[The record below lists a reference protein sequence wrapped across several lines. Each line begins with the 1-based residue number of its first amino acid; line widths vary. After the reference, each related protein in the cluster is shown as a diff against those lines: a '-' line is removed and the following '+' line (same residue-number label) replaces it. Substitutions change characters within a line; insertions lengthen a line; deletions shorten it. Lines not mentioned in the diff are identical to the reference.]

1 MLQRKHFAGFAALQF
16 FGSYRTNN
24 GHHRTLVR
32 RGSVA
37 IDPHLGHG
45 APLFESATVQ
55 PFTSRFAAREQRRNQ
70 IRPEAMQ

>member
-1 MLQRKHFAGFAALQF
+1 MAGIRLRGRLDRNDEAVFLQRMSPVMALRCIRGLQF

-37 IDPHLGHG
+37 IDPIQTL
-45 APLFESATVQ
+45 SARV
-55 PFTSRFAAREQRRNQ
+55 
-70 IRPEAMQ
+70 